1 MIKQEGVLKENT
13 PQATSLG
20 TQVAGGH
27 SGSRPGA
34 DAWPGHAAPPTQGA
48 TWNPLA
54 YVRNHVKLKHLAL
67 ASKIK
72 EDKKRRMPLC

>member
-1 MIKQEGVLKENT
+1 MLKQEGVLKENT
-13 PQATSLG
+13 PQDTSLG
-20 TQVAGGH
+20 TQMAGGH
-27 SGSRPGA
+27 SGSR
-34 DAWPGHAAPPTQGA
+34 PGHAAPPTQGA

-72 EDKKRRMPLC
+72 EDRKRRMPLC